1 MCVKVQLVSQVSI
14 CVADSFGVMFV
25 VEHTL
30 PLSLVVENDHIVGP
44 RLDKRRL
51 SIKQSTGN
59 NII

>member
-1 MCVKVQLVSQVSI
+1 VSGCI
-14 CVADSFGVMFV
+14 ADDFGVMFV
-25 VEHTL
+25 VELTL
-30 PLSLVVENDHIVGP
+30 PLSSVVENDHIVGP